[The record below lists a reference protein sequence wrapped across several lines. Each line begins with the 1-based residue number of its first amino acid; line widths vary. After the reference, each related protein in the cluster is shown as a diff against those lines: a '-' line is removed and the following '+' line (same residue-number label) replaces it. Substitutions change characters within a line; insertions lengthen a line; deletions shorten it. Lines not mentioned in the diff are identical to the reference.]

1 MSKTSIASIALNIL
15 GIVLLLGTLYLL
27 SSNKKEVNKKM
38 ILKALVIQVALA
50 FLLVKFPLGRM
61 ALQKVSDVVTKV
73 LNYGSQGLTF
83 IFGPLADAGA
93 PTGMIF
99 GIQVLGNIIFI
110 SALVAAL
117 YYLGIIGFVV
127 KGIGGVIGNIL
138 GTSKVESFVAVA
150 NMFLGQTESPILVS
164 KYLRGMTESEI
175 MLVLISGMGSMSAT
189 VLMGYAGLG
198 IPMEYLLI
206 GGSLV
211 PLGSIV
217 VSKLVLPEK
226 VHAVSQV
233 TVSNDG
239 TSASLASAECAM
251 TSVATDEVT
260 IDNKGDNENL
270 IAAISQGAN
279 DGLNMA
285 LGIGASLIAIISL
298 VALVNGILGV
308 VGLSLEQIL
317 SYVFAPIGLLMG
329 VPKEHILTASQL
341 LGSKLVLNEFV
352 AFGQLGQILKGLD
365 YRTGLMMAISL
376 TGFANISSMGICI
389 SGISVFCPEKRN
401 QLAKLAFRGMLG
413 GFAVSL
419 LSALIV
425 GLIVAL

>member
-1 MSKTSIASIALNIL
+1 MLILLNTL
-15 GIVLLLGTLYLL
+15 GIVALIGVLYLL
-27 SSNKKEVNKKM
+27 SANKKEVNKKM
-38 ILKALVIQVALA
+38 IIKALIIQFVLA
-50 FLLVKFPLGRM
+50 FLLVKFPLGRL
-61 ALQKVSDVVTKV
+61 ALQSVSDGVTNILSYGREG
-73 LNYGSQGLTF
+73 LNF
-83 IFGPLADAGA
+83 IFGGLADAGM
-93 PTGMIF
+93 PTGFIF

-117 YYLGIIGFVV
+117 YYMGVIGFVV
-127 KGIGGVIGNIL
+127 KGIGGIIGNIL

-164 KYLRGMTESEI
+164 KYLGGMTESEI

-189 VLMGYAGLG
+189 VLMGYAGMG

-206 GGSLV
+206 GGALV

-217 VSKLVLPEK
+217 VSKLILPEK
-226 VHAVSQV
+226 VEEVVGIKTKV
-233 TVSNDG
+233 TNEG
-239 TSASLASAECAM
+239 GSASVSEVEVAVAM
-251 TSVATDEVT
+251 EATEEVS
-260 IDNKGDNENL
+260 IDNKGDNANL
-270 IAAISQGAN
+270 ISAIAQGAN

-298 VALVNGILGV
+298 VALVNGILGIA
-308 VGLSLEQIL
+308 GLSLEQIL
-317 SYVFAPIGLLMG
+317 SYVFAPIGFLMG

-352 AFGQLGQILKGLD
+352 AFGQLGEILNTLD
-365 YRTGLMMAISL
+365 YRSGLMMAISL

-389 SGISVFCPEKRN
+389 SGISVFCPKKRN
-401 QLAKLAFRGMLG
+401 LLSKLALRGMLG
-413 GFAVSL
+413 GFCVSL

-425 GLIVAL
+425 GLIVAI

>member
-1 MSKTSIASIALNIL
+1 MLKLLNAL
-15 GIVLLLGTLYLL
+15 GIFVLLGVLYLF
-27 SSNKKEVNKKM
+27 SANKKEINKKM
-38 ILKALVIQVALA
+38 IIKALVLQFILS

-61 ALQKVSDVVTKV
+61 VLERVSDVVTNI
-73 LNYGSQGLTF
+73 LSYGREGLSF
-83 IFGPLADAGA
+83 IFGGLSDSAM
-93 PTGMIF
+93 PTGFIF

-127 KGIGGVIGNIL
+127 KGIGGVIGKIL

-164 KYLRGMTESEI
+164 KYLRSMTESEI

-189 VLMGYAGLG
+189 VLMGYAGMG

-206 GGSLV
+206 GGALV
-211 PLGSIV
+211 PLGSII
-217 VSKLVLPEK
+217 VSKLILPEK
-226 VHAVSQV
+226 VIETSNIEEIVVHSDGNAASQEA
-233 TVSNDG
+233 TLAM
-239 TSASLASAECAM
+239 TKLAS
-251 TSVATDEVT
+251 DEVS
-260 IDNKGDNENL
+260 IDNKGDNTNL
-270 IAAISQGAN
+270 ISAISQGAN

-298 VALVNGILGV
+298 VALVNGLLGV
-308 VGLSLEQIL
+308 FGVSLEQIL
-317 SYVFAPIGLLMG
+317 SIIFAPIGLLMG
-329 VPKEHILTASQL
+329 VPKENILTASQL

-352 AFGQLGQILKGLD
+352 AFGQLGQILSTLD
-365 YRTGLMMAISL
+365 YRSGLMMSISL

-389 SGISVFCPEKRN
+389 SGISVFCPEKREILSR
-401 QLAKLAFRGMLG
+401 LALKGMLG
-413 GFAVSL
+413 GFCVSL

-425 GLIVAL
+425 GLIVAI

>member
-1 MSKTSIASIALNIL
+1 MTILMNVL
-15 GIVLLLGTLYLL
+15 GIAILFGVLYLL
-27 SSNKKEVNKKM
+27 SSNKKEIDKKM
-38 ILKALVIQVALA
+38 IIKAFLIQFVVA
-50 FLLVKFPLGRM
+50 FLLVKFPLGRV
-61 ALQKVSDVVTKV
+61 ALQKVSDVVTSI
-73 LNYGSQGLTF
+73 LSYGAEGLSF

-110 SALVAAL
+110 SALVSAL

-127 KGIGGVIGNIL
+127 KAIGGVIGKIL

-150 NMFLGQTESPILVS
+150 NMFLGQTESPILVA
-164 KYLRGMTESEI
+164 KYLSDMSESEI

-206 GGSLV
+206 GGALV
-211 PLGSIV
+211 PLGSII
-217 VSKLVLPEK
+217 VSKIILPEVK
-226 VHAVSQV
+226 P
-233 TVSNDG
+233 
-239 TSASLASAECAM
+239 SLADLDLNADLDEIAASAEKK
-251 TSVATDEVT
+251 SVE
-260 IDNKGDNENL
+260 IDNKGDNANL

-285 LGIGASLIAIISL
+285 MGIGASLIAIISL
-298 VALVNGILGV
+298 VALVNGTLGIF
-308 VGLSLEQIL
+308 GLSLEEIL
-317 SYVFAPIGLLMG
+317 SYIFSPIGLLMG
-329 VPKEHILTASQL
+329 LAKGDILTAGQL

-352 AFGQLGQILKGLD
+352 AFGQLGPMLSSLD

-413 GFAVSL
+413 GFTVSL
-419 LSALIV
+419 LSALVV
-425 GLIVAL
+425 GLIIAI